1 VLDEA
6 LTLMLKDGETR
17 PAIHWMER
25 FSSIE
30 KLKDKVAQELCQR
43 GILKDSL
50 EKVLL
55 VFSRKVYPEL
65 DHQPEQGLIDDMRAA
80 IFSEKTAVD
89 PRVAILVSL
98 TKTAGMLDVHFEAGD
113 LKRRAD
119 RISDLI
125 EGRLFPELE
134 PESLVEA
141 RMAQHAVE
149 IGST

>member
-1 VLDEA
+1 MSPTPSA
-6 LTLMLKDGETR
+6 RPTGSTLKIWVYDN
-17 PAIHWMER
+17 PA
-25 FSSIE
+25 S
-30 KLKDKVAQELCQR
+30 
-43 GILKDSL
+43 
-50 EKVLL
+50 
-55 VFSRKVYPEL
+55 
-65 DHQPEQGLIDDMRAA
+65 
-80 IFSEKTAVD
+80 
-89 PRVAILVSL
+89 
-98 TKTAGMLDVHFEAGD
+98 HFEAGD